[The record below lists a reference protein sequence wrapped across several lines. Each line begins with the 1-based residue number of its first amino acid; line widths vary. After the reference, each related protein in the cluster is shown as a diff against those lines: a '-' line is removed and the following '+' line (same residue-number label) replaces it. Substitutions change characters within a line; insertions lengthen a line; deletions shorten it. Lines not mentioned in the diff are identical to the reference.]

1 MSKDARLFFIF
12 AIPKR
17 NDMLK
22 FKCPLIAVSD
32 MAKSI
37 EFYEE
42 LIGDRIAMDF
52 GENVTFEGGFALQ
65 EMKTWKSMIHTDNV
79 RRKANA
85 AELYFEED
93 DFDAFIEYLK
103 EFPEVQLVHPV
114 EEMPWGQ
121 RVVRLYDPDFHI
133 IEVGESME
141 VVIRRML
148 KSGMSIEEASAKS
161 QFPIEYVSRLAQ

>member
-1 MSKDARLFFIF
+1 
-12 AIPKR
+12 
-17 NDMLK
+17 MLK

-141 VVIRRML
+141 VVIGRML
-148 KSGMSIEEASAKS
+148 KSGMSIEEVSAKS
-161 QFPIEYVSRLAQ
+161 QFPIEYVSRFAQ